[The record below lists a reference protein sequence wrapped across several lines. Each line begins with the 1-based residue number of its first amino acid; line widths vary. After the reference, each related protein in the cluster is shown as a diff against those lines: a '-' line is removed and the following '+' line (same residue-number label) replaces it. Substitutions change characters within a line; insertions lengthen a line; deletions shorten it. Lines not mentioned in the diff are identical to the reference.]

1 MALKNALKQYPE
13 SKHREEIMY
22 LIVDAGY
29 RFASNSVQDKQ
40 TDRYLTMLDSYLS
53 FKEEFPES
61 KHIKELDRMAKSAR
75 DYLDRNNNKDNN
87 I

>member
-1 MALKNALKQYPE
+1 MRQ
-13 SKHREEIMY
+13 
-22 LIVDAGY
+22 
-29 RFASNSVQDKQ
+29 
-40 TDRYLTMLDSYLS
+40 
-53 FKEEFPES
+53 

>member
-1 MALKNALKQYPE
+1 MALKNDLKQYPE

-22 LIVDAGY
+22 LIVDASY
-29 RFASNSVQDKQ
+29 RFASNSVRDKQ

-61 KHIKELDRMAKSAR
+61 SHIKEIDRMAKNAR
-75 DYLDRNNNKDNN
+75 DYLDRNNKDNN